1 MKRKGKRFNVVIAL
15 VLAATMLFGTVSA
28 SAEPLSEMVDNAE
41 TQTEITETETFIYP
55 EKKETEDSPE
65 EQAEG
70 DLRLPETSDASNEDD
85 ERYGEPVVIS
95 EHSKIYQT
103 GDQTFKTIYSEIP
116 NTFED
121 TWGNQKEYDN
131 TLTLKEK
138 LLTADYYTN
147 KQSDIEVKLPA
158 AIENGDG
165 VTFEHDG
172 VKVDLI
178 PVEGDYSRSAVKDN
192 AILYND
198 VYEGIDVQYTVH
210 ELGLKEDIILNQWT
224 DKNTFTYTLD
234 THGAE
239 ARLENGVINLYEKDE
254 RVLTLAAPM
263 MTDNDANICENVTL
277 SLSEEKGEYTV
288 TVTVDKNWLDAPER
302 AYPVKIDPNL
312 TVPTSKFT
320 VVTASEYR
328 GVYQGRSYGY
338 AGHLTDDQ
346 IGTPGAGDLGKTRMY
361 FHIDDDLSEI
371 PEGAKINSATLR
383 VYQYMDYN
391 GGKTQ
396 FQCFR
401 IEDNWSPSTL
411 DWDSAILLN
420 QSPCGESSIVTSG
433 VGFHSFDCRE
443 TVNNWVQGIQ
453 ENHGFV
459 VQATDENKTGS
470 PFFTPLS
477 AATNPGQEAFTPD
490 KAPQLIVDWE
500 LPNPV
505 DPNYPLDDTTVEL
518 RTIIE
523 TDKSGKLHFY
533 AVFADGVAQPGSAVE
548 YKLNDTSKSDQHG
561 IVPGDYSY
569 KYPDSTAWNSYFPD
583 RATKYKD
590 IQSNWQ
596 TLVPFTNPDFNTEYY
611 YNVTAAK
618 DGVVGKTTKS
628 DSFLVYEVKQFD
640 TLPKIANY
648 YGVPLNQISFDN
660 RVQDMLLIEGNTLF
674 IRNPQKNA
682 NKPYNPGDLSV
693 EDKKAIDSL
702 LMGRGRHCE
711 FGFEPVNINT
721 GNFYFDTEDVA
732 IPDYNGDFS
741 INRTYNSKGAGYNSI
756 FGRGWQF
763 EYSESISKTAEGE
776 YIYSRGDG
784 SAIYFTPDGKGG
796 YTCPEGYHFAFTP
809 VKIGEKEADFGT
821 GVLEK
826 YDVYEY
832 EIRSVNGEARRFN
845 TFGLLSKIT
854 DDKGFVTTLGYDDNY
869 NLKTITS
876 PGGTVYTLAYTVDG
890 YVSTI
895 TLPNGSQMKYEY
907 DDDNNLIRFTDA
919 SGRETQYAYNDAHQ
933 MTFWKDGAGNVVVTN
948 TYDENG
954 RVTKQVDANDQAVKF
969 EYADGKTTTTDAEGN
984 KTVYYYDDQ
993 YRTTKIEY
1001 PNGSTEQK
1009 NYDSQNNLAY
1019 VIDRNGNKT
1028 EYTYDANGNVLTEKR
1043 FDGAVRSYT
1052 YNSDNQV
1059 TKIVDFDGKVTTYTY
1074 SNKDVVKQIN
1084 PDKTVLSFEYDGHHR
1099 LTKSTDAMGYATTYS
1114 YSGIWATGITAP
1126 DGTVTQYAYDSM
1138 GNVVSITDAEGG
1150 ITRYTYDA
1158 AGRQLSEQKPA
1169 GGVTTYT
1176 YDSAGNAETVTDSNG
1191 NTFTFAFDGL
1201 GNVLVATDPYE
1212 KTVSYTYDGMGN
1224 KLTET
1229 DAEGNVTTYTYDS
1242 MYNLN
1247 SVKDGDGNTL
1257 AYTYDNTGNQLTT
1270 TDANGNKTSCE
1281 YDYRFNEV
1289 SKQTDAL
1296 GNVIQYTYDTV
1307 GNLLQTHYPNGG
1319 VVTNEY
1325 DNMNR
1330 LVGTT
1335 SLTGV
1340 VTTYTYDDNG
1350 NVLTI
1355 SDSTGRTVVNTYD
1368 KMNRL
1373 VKTVRPDGEELTY
1386 TYDGLGR
1393 LTEETDAMGGK
1404 TVYTYDADG
1413 NILTVTD
1420 SLGRVT
1426 TYEYDLS
1433 GNVTKETA
1441 PNGAV
1446 TEYTYNAYN
1455 LVSQMTDALDGET
1468 NYTYDGNEN
1477 LISSTDAYGNQ
1488 TSYSYNAQGLPK
1500 TVTDPLGNSSA
1511 MAYDGNGNQISVTD
1525 ARENTSVYEYD
1536 GLNRLIK
1543 ETSATGFEVSY
1554 TYDSMGQLIQS
1565 QDNTGSSMT
1574 YTYDVAG
1581 RLLKT
1586 EDALGQTTEYTY
1598 DDRDNITSVKN
1609 TDGTTTYYT
1618 YDIMGNVLTAKDPEG
1633 KVTTYT
1639 YDANGNLL
1647 TQEDDAHRVW
1657 SYTYDAVGR
1666 LTKDTNPLSESNI
1679 YVYNELDQLTSV
1691 TNAASGQ
1698 KKYTYDLMG
1707 NMLTETDENGNTTT
1721 YTYDA
1726 LSRLISTTAAD
1737 GGVQEFLYDA
1747 DGQLI
1752 KSKDALGNVTQYEYD
1767 PVGNLSKLTTPN
1779 NGEYTYEYNAD
1790 NYQTGETDPL
1800 DNKTTNAYDLAG
1812 RLTGKTLANGAQY
1825 TYTYDAIGRLTQQ
1838 TAPEGLS
1845 STYAYDAAGNLQ
1857 SETDQSNRTTSYTYD
1872 IMHRLTG
1879 TTDPSGATTSMAYD
1893 SRGNLASVTSALG
1906 YTTQYE
1912 YDPLDRI
1919 SKTLDPVGRTEE
1931 YTYDPLGNIT
1941 QVTKTGGRVYTYT
1954 YDAVGNQ
1961 LSVKD
1966 PLEQT
1971 VSYSYDSMNR
1981 LTGTTDRMGY
1991 ETAYAYDLN
2000 GNVTSV
2006 TSANSGVEQYTYDAN
2021 GNQASVTDAEGRTV
2035 QYTYDLLDRIS
2046 TVTQDETVTAQYGYD
2061 SVGNLTTFTNGNGK
2075 TTSYTYDQLG
2085 NMTSV
2090 KDPLGNVKQFTY
2102 NVNAQL
2108 QTVTNPDG
2116 TTVDYDYDVL
2126 DQLIEKSYDGED
2138 VQGMYGYDADGNR
2151 ISMEDVAGFTGYEYD
2166 AAGRIT
2172 AVNLTTGYQIKY
2184 AYDAY
2189 GNLSELTYP
2198 DGTKVTYTYDALDR
2212 LTAITDRD
2220 GETTTYTYNANDQ
2233 VTRMDRPNKTYTN
2246 IEYDEMG
2253 NVVRVENMR
2262 SDLDGDV
2269 ETKNAIFAYTYDASG
2284 FITGE
2289 FAIQGVTAI
2298 EREFT
2303 YDEKGQIASVHER
2316 TDINGEGTWEES
2328 TTKYQY
2334 DAAGNRIREEYY
2346 HGPVMMNYTDHT
2358 YNDAD
2363 QLVDSV
2369 KTVDFLKLKT
2379 HYTYDANGNLTQE
2392 KENLKINPRNYTY
2405 DHENRLQAVKAGDR
2419 LLMAALYDGNG
2430 DRIFTLNAYNSDG
2443 YVTNGYGTSSDVYTG
2458 VKFKDSYA
2466 YDRDMVIDAL
2476 LVPNGITFGKA
2487 GMYELTGY
2495 INNINAENTQ
2505 VLMEFGSNGRFS
2517 NVYDYGVW
2525 RNSVDVKSARKTYY
2539 MYDGR
2544 GSVSGLTGQ
2553 DGYDVVTYRYDIY
2566 GEETQ
2571 SAATYNPYRYNAE
2584 YTDMSTGLQY
2594 LRSRYYSPAITRF
2607 LSKDPVLGVATLPYT
2622 FNPYLYCLNNA
2633 LNYFDPTGM
2642 FFKEIFGTVAGAAK
2656 GVWNAGKAIFTD
2668 DTVKNGWKS
2677 GWQSGKAAGNRVG
2690 QKWDDKTEYLIE
2702 RQVAYEQQVAQAQQ
2716 MMQPR
2721 SLISGGMDQITSN
2734 SIGLV
2739 ENKRTLNTLDDV
2751 YDSTLT
2757 RYNNASTNEE
2767 RTALKQQLEAI
2778 EEQRRILCEEM
2789 SSQKVYIAAGVFEIV
2804 SIIPGVGA
2812 LADTVNVGLY
2822 ASQKD
2827 WVNMGL
2833 SAVSAGLEF
2842 AQVAGALAGAGKMVA
2857 NAADDAVDTAT
2868 SSGKAINN
2876 SLDGITSKP
2885 YTNSRPS
2892 YRKGVV
2898 EEVWENAKGPDGL
2911 VRDPNTG
2918 DIINWTPGE
2927 PRKGVWDMG
2936 HIPGSKYS
2944 DMHDAYMKGDITKEE
2959 FLDWYNDPNNYRPE
2973 LPNNNRSHRYE

>member
-1 MKRKGKRFNVVIAL
+1 MKRKGKRFNAVIAL

-28 SAEPLSEMVDNAE
+28 SAEPLSEMVENVE
-41 TQTEITETETFIYP
+41 TQAATAETETFIYP

-65 EQAEG
+65 EQVEG
-70 DLRLPETSDASNEDD
+70 DLRLPETSDTSNEDD

-178 PVEGDYSRSAVKDN
+178 PIEGDYSRSAVKDN

-210 ELGLKEDIILNQWT
+210 ELGLKEDIIFNQWT

-263 MTDNDANICENVTL
+263 MTDHDANICENVTL

-371 PEGAKINSATLR
+371 PEGAKINSAALR
-383 VYQYMDYN
+383 IYQYMDYN

-411 DWDSAILLN
+411 DWDSAVHLN

-533 AVFADGVAQPGSAVE
+533 AVFADGVAQPGSIVV
-548 YKLNDTSKSDQHG
+548 YQLNDTNKSDQVG
-561 IVPGDYSY
+561 LVPGDYSY
-569 KYPDSTAWNSYFPD
+569 KYPDSTAWDSYFPD

-596 TLVPFTNPDFNTEYY
+596 TLVPFTDPDFNTEYY
-611 YNVTAAK
+611 YDVIAVSS
-618 DGVVGKTTKS
+618 DIGKTVRS
-628 DSFLVYEVKQFD
+628 DSFLIYEVQQFD

-648 YGVPLNQISFDN
+648 YGVPLDQISFDN

-693 EDKKAIDSL
+693 ADKKAIDSL

-721 GNFYFDTEDVA
+721 GNFYFDAEDVA

-796 YTCPEGYHFAFTP
+796 YTCPEGYHFTFTP

-832 EIRSVNGEARRFN
+832 EIRSVGGEVRRFN

-876 PGGTVYTLAYTVDG
+876 PGGTVYTLSYTVDG
-890 YVSTI
+890 YVSDI
-895 TLPNGSQMKYEY
+895 TLPSGKRMTYEY
-907 DDDNNLIRFTDA
+907 DDNNNLVSFTDA
-919 SGRETQYAYNDAHQ
+919 SGCETRYAYNDAHQ

-948 TYDENG
+948 TYDEHG
-954 RVTKQVDANDQAVKF
+954 RVTKQVDANNQAVKF

-984 KTVYYYDDQ
+984 KTVYYYDGQ

-1009 NYDSQNNLAY
+1009 SYDSQNNLAY

-1052 YNSDNQV
+1052 YNGDNQV
-1059 TKIVDFDGKVTTYTY
+1059 TKIVDFDGKITTYTY
-1074 SNKDVVKQIN
+1074 SNKDVVKQTN
-1084 PDKTVLSFEYDGHHR
+1084 PDGTALEFEYDGHHR
-1099 LTKSTDAMGYATTYS
+1099 LTKSTDAMGYTTTYS

-1158 AGRQLSEQKPA
+1158 AGRQLTEQKPA

-1176 YDSAGNAETVTDSNG
+1176 YDSAGNAQTVTDPNG
-1191 NTFTFAFDGL
+1191 NVFRFACDGL
-1201 GNVLVATDPYE
+1201 GNVIGAIDPYWHLIL
-1212 KTVSYTYDGMGN
+1212 YTYDGMGN

-1229 DAEGNVTTYTYDS
+1229 DPNGNVTTYAYDN
-1242 MYNLN
+1242 MYNLS
-1247 SVKDGDGNTL
+1247 SVTDGEG
-1257 AYTYDNTGNQLTT
+1257 YTVSYAYDNMGNQLAV
-1270 TDANGNKTSCE
+1270 TDARGNTTAVT
-1281 YDYRFNEV
+1281 YDYRFNKV

-1296 GNVIQYTYDTV
+1296 GNVTQYTYDAV
-1307 GNLLQTHYPNGG
+1307 GNLIQTRYPNGG

-1325 DNMNR
+1325 DEMNR
-1330 LVGTT
+1330 LVSTT

-1340 VTTYTYDDNG
+1340 VTAYTYDNNG

-1355 SDSTGRTVVNTYD
+1355 LDSTGRMVVNTYD

-1373 VKTVRPDGEELTY
+1373 VKTVRPDGAEIEY
-1386 TYDGLGR
+1386 AYDGLGQLR
-1393 LTEETDAMGGK
+1393 EETDAMGGK

-1413 NILTVTD
+1413 NIISVKD
-1420 SLGRVT
+1420 PLGRET
-1426 TYEYDLS
+1426 TYEYDLN
-1433 GNVTKETA
+1433 GNLIVERA
-1441 PNGAV
+1441 PNGAI
-1446 TEYTYNAYN
+1446 TGYEYNANN
-1455 LVSQMTDALDGET
+1455 LATLMVDEYSNLTA
-1468 NYTYDGNEN
+1468 YTYDGNEN
-1477 LISSTDAYGNQ
+1477 LLTVTDAYDVPTTYTYDARN
-1488 TSYSYNAQGLPK
+1488 LPVSVK
-1500 TVTDPLGNSSA
+1500 D
-1511 MAYDGNGNQISVTD
+1511 AYENTQSMIYDENGNLVAVID
-1525 ARENTSVYEYD
+1525 ADEQESGYYYD
-1536 GLNRLIK
+1536 ELNRVA
-1543 ETSATGFEVSY
+1543 ETYSAGGYRVNY

-1565 QDNTGSSMT
+1565 QDNTGGSMT

-1598 DDRDNITSVKN
+1598 DGRDNITAVKN

-1666 LTKDTNPLSESNI
+1666 LTEEINPLAESTR
-1679 YVYNELDQLTSV
+1679 YTYNELDQLTGM
-1691 TNAASGQ
+1691 TNAAGGQ
-1698 KKYTYDLMG
+1698 RTYTYDPLG

-1721 YTYDA
+1721 YEYDA
-1726 LSRLISTTAAD
+1726 LSRLTSTTAAD
-1737 GGVQEFLYDA
+1737 GGKQQFYYDA
-1747 DGQLI
+1747 LSQLYQ
-1752 KSKDALGNVTQYEYD
+1752 SKDALGNVTKYD
-1767 PVGNLSKLTTPN
+1767 YDDVGNLVKLTTPSG
-1779 NGEYTYEYNAD
+1779 GEYTYEYNED
-1790 NYQTGETDPL
+1790 HYQIGETDPL
-1800 DNKTTNAYDLAG
+1800 GNKTTSTYDPAG

-1825 TYTYDAIGRLTQQ
+1825 TYTYDAIGRLTKQ

-1845 STYAYDAAGNLQ
+1845 NTYVYDAAGNLK
-1857 SETDQSNRTTSYTYD
+1857 SETDQSGRTTSYTYD

-1893 SRGNLASVTSALG
+1893 SRGNLSRVTSALG

-1919 SKTLDPVGRTEE
+1919 IKTLDPVGRTEE

-1954 YDAVGNQ
+1954 YDAAGNQ

-1966 PLEQT
+1966 PLGQT
-1971 VSYSYDSMNR
+1971 ASYSYDSMNR
-1981 LTGTTDRMGY
+1981 LTGTTDRLGN

-2000 GNVTSV
+2000 GNVTAF
-2006 TSANSGVEQYTYDAN
+2006 TSANGGVEKYTYDGN
-2021 GNQASVTDAEGRTV
+2021 GNLSSVTDGEGRETE
-2035 QYTYDLLDRIS
+2035 YYYDQADQLLL
-2046 TVTQDETVTAQYGYD
+2046 VMQGGMPTALYAYNG
-2061 SVGNLTTFTNGNGK
+2061 VGDLSAVVDGNGQI
-2075 TTSYTYDQLG
+2075 TSYTYDQLG
-2085 NMTSV
+2085 NLTSV
-2090 KDPLGNVKQFTY
+2090 QDPLGNVKQFTY

-2108 QTVTNPDG
+2108 ETVTNPDG

-2126 DQLIEKSYDGED
+2126 DQLIAKSYDGED
-2138 VQGMYGYDADGNR
+2138 IQGMYGYDADGNR
-2151 ISMEDVAGFTGYEYD
+2151 VSMEDVAGFTGYEYD

-2172 AVNLTTGYQIKY
+2172 AVNLSTGYQIKY
-2184 AYDAY
+2184 AYDPY

-2233 VTRMDRPNKTYTN
+2233 VTRVDRPNKTYTN
-2246 IEYDEMG
+2246 IEYDELG

-2262 SDLDGDV
+2262 SDLDGAV

-2289 FAIQGVTAI
+2289 LAIQGVTVI
-2298 EREFT
+2298 EREFE
-2303 YDEKGQIASVHER
+2303 YDELGQIVTVHER
-2316 TDINGEGTWEES
+2316 TDLNGVGTWEES
-2328 TTKYQY
+2328 TTKYEY

-2358 YNDAD
+2358 YNEGN

-2369 KTVDFLKLKT
+2369 KTIDLVKQST
-2379 HYTYDANGNLTQE
+2379 HYTYDVNGNLTQE
-2392 KENLKINPRNYTY
+2392 KESSKVNPRNYTY

-2430 DRIFTLNAYNSDG
+2430 DRIFTVNAYNSDA
-2443 YVTNGYGTSSDVYTG
+2443 YVTNGHGTASDVYTD
-2458 VKFKDSYA
+2458 VEFEDSYE
-2466 YDRDMVIDAL
+2466 YDREMVIDAL
-2476 LVPNGITFGKA
+2476 LMPNGVTLGEA

-2495 INNINAENTQ
+2495 INNINAEQTQ
-2505 VLMEFGSNGRFS
+2505 VLMEFGSNGHFS

-2553 DGYDVVTYRYDIY
+2553 EGYDVVTYRYDIY

-2584 YTDMSTGLQY
+2584 YTDMATGLQY

-2607 LSKDPVLGVATLPYT
+2607 LSKDPVLGVTTLPYT

-2633 LNYFDPTGM
+2633 VNYFDPNGM
-2642 FFKEIFGTVAGAAK
+2642 FFKEVFGAVAGAAK
-2656 GVWNAGKAIFTD
+2656 GVWNAGKAMFD
-2668 DTVKNGWKS
+2668 SDVTVAEGWNS
-2677 GWQSGKAAGNRVG
+2677 GWQSGKAAGNWRGGLWDNSVSNAWDKAEHRIQTIMNYDNQVRQSRALDPNG
-2690 QKWDDKTEYLIE
+2690 EAPYYGTEASWFDGISYKIRDNAMGVYSNKQEIEELDIEYENLEWQLQKASTERDRTTLK
-2702 RQVAYEQQVAQAQQ
+2702 EQQ
-2716 MMQPR
+2716 R
-2721 SLISGGMDQITSN
+2721 KI
-2734 SIGLV
+2734 
-2739 ENKRTLNTLDDV
+2739 
-2751 YDSTLT
+2751 
-2757 RYNNASTNEE
+2757 EE
-2767 RTALKQQLEAI
+2767 RRKA
-2778 EEQRRILCEEM
+2778 LCEEINTGYA
-2789 SSQKVYIAAGVFEIV
+2789 YITSGVFDALGM
-2804 SIIPGVGA
+2804 IPGVGA
-2812 LADTVNVGLY
+2812 VFDVGNLVIYATQGDWANFVITAVFLGINVGVTAKLGK
-2822 ASQKD
+2822 ALDAGS
-2827 WVNMGL
+2827 GL
-2833 SAVSAGLEF
+2833 TTTSKNVFPTSPSDFNPDGLIPKTYNTKN
-2842 AQVAGALAGAGKMVA
+2842 GKIIKWF
-2857 NAADDAVDTAT
+2857 N
-2868 SSGKAINN
+2868 SKGKAIFEWDEDLTYGSHYHVISEDGNTRVPN
-2876 SLDGITSKP
+2876 SSGETHFNP
-2885 YTNSRPS
+2885 
-2892 YRKGVV
+2892 
-2898 EEVWENAKGPDGL
+2898 
-2911 VRDPNTG
+2911 G
-2918 DIINWTPGE
+2918 DE
-2927 PRKGVWDMG
+2927 
-2936 HIPGSKYS
+2936 IP
-2944 DMHDAYMKGDITKEE
+2944 
-2959 FLDWYNDPNNYRPE
+2959 F
-2973 LPNNNRSHRYE
+2973 